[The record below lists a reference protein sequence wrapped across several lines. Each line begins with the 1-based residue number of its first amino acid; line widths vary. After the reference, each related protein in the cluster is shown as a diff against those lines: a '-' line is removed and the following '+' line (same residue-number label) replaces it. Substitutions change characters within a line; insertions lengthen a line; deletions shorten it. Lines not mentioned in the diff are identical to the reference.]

1 MQLMKRLLLP
11 LLAALAFP
19 TGLNAEI
26 INLECTET
34 YADWKERRD
43 YKEEE
48 KYKIYIDIDTKSQSS
63 TIDDGD
69 GFIKKFN
76 TFITRDVYLLTF
88 LNTEKKTKESYDI
101 SRINGSYIYKE
112 KNLKVDQDSAYF
124 DQGFYDVVMG
134 DIEKFGDILL
144 PLKYG
149 GSCKKAEKIKTMF

>member
-1 MQLMKRLLLP
+1 MKRFLLP
-11 LLAALAFP
+11 ILAALALP
-19 TGLNAEI
+19 TSVNAEI

-48 KYKIYIDIDTKSQSS
+48 KYKIYIDIDTKRQSS

-69 GFIKKFN
+69 GFIKKYN

-88 LNTEKKTKESYDI
+88 LNARKKTKESYDI
-101 SRINGSYIYKE
+101 SRVNGSYLYKE
-112 KNLKVDQDSAYF
+112 KSLKVDPESAYF
-124 DQGFYDVVMG
+124 DQGYYDVVMG

-149 GSCKKAEKIKTMF
+149 GICKKAEKIKTIF